1 MATSSQKR
9 KGLLASA
16 AGLAPK
22 QNAEP
27 KFTVTVSGNI
37 GPFAQGDVLSTKQ
50 QIVAYYRAILNEGAD
65 TETTLSDDQIYAA
78 IQVVSIA
85 GMEGDL
91 DAIDEARQSYL
102 ETIETTAHAPL
113 TDLQKDTL
121 FATNTIMAAAKTLGQ
136 RADAEL
142 EEAVQVAIE
151 GKLDWNGSPLVI
163 VGHLERLYGADILSE
178 FPPVNS
184 RRTGKRND
192 KGEYHKDEVP
202 DGYNGRTDYF
212 YVDVEGKQKLMRFT
226 QVFVESMEPVDVLL
240 KKKSMIKTLMSPT
253 WSDVKTVPEDLAKL
267 VSGATPDLAGLQG
280 KMDDITMQI
289 SSHVNRIAQGLAL
302 WQVQQKF
309 NELEKIDWEY
319 VDGTA
324 EATARRTK
332 PIQLYALEA
341 MVDKKGKE
349 VTTKTPAPKPIALSG
364 FIRLAKFIPQCKMAG
379 GQLKTLLALDIASR
393 KKEPQTPAVANTN
406 NTMPAIENID
416 QFTTALTTTYNY
428 LDRNESS
435 IRLAL
440 QTPSKAGEVAMWLL
454 YVSDKI
460 DAYFTDNAIR
470 EIALKHDQ
478 GIRNAVAKAMGEG
491 TKAA

>member
-16 AGLAPK
+16 AGLASKEP
-22 QNAEP
+22 ATP

-50 QIVAYYRAILNEGAD
+50 QIVAYYRAIMNEGAD

-78 IQVVSIA
+78 VQTVSIA

-102 ETIETTAHAPL
+102 ETIETTEHAPL
-113 TDLQKDTL
+113 TDLQRDTL
-121 FATNTIMAAAKTLGQ
+121 FKTNTTMAAAKTLGEK
-136 RADAEL
+136 ADEQL

-163 VGHLERLYGADILSE
+163 VGHLERIYTPQLLSD
-178 FPPVNS
+178 FPPIGTRN
-184 RRTGKRND
+184 TGKKNKR
-192 KGEYHKDEVP
+192 GQYHKDEVP
-202 DGYNGRTDYF
+202 AGYNGRTDYF
-212 YVDVEGKQKLMRFT
+212 MVDVNGSQKMMRFT
-226 QVFVESMEPVDVLL
+226 QVFVESMAPVAKLIT
-240 KKKSMIKTLMSPT
+240 KKSTIKTLMSPT
-253 WSDVKTVPEDLAKL
+253 WQELKAVPEDLAKYIE
-267 VSGATPDLAGLQG
+267 GATPDLAGLQG
-280 KMDDITMQI
+280 KMDDITMEI
-289 SSHVNRIAQGLAL
+289 SSHVNRISQALAL

-309 NELEKIDWEY
+309 NELDKIDWEY

-341 MVDKKGKE
+341 GTDKKGNAVVNKS
-349 VTTKTPAPKPIALSG
+349 AWPKPLALSG

-379 GQLKTLLALDIASR
+379 GQLKTLMSIDTASR
-393 KKEPQTPAVANTN
+393 KKEPETPAVANTN
-406 NTMPAIENID
+406 NTMPALENVD
-416 QFTTALTTTYNY
+416 QFTTALSTTFNY
-428 LDRNESS
+428 VENHTAS
-435 IRLAL
+435 IKLAL
-440 QTPSKAGEVAMWLL
+440 QNNTKAGELAMWLV
-454 YVSDKI
+454 YVADCLADYLKDPSV
-460 DAYFTDNAIR
+460 R
-470 EIALKHDQ
+470 ELAAKHDKTQ
-478 GIRNAVAKAMGEG
+478 RDAMAKAMGQG